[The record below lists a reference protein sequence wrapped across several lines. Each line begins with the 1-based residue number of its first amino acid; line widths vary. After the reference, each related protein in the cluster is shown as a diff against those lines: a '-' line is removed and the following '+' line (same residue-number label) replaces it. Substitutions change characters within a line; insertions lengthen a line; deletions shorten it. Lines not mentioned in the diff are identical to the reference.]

1 MDVTHLD
8 LQAKLRL
15 VLIKAA
21 TLVPADVG
29 QQLLALITPQ
39 SLATMAGIVVLWA
52 GAHFLGVG
60 EIADIILLIVGWA
73 AIGGVAVEAGKKL
86 YDFAI
91 KTHAAR
97 SEMEIDDAAKDLAE
111 AITLI
116 GINTVFALLLRKK
129 PDDVFNTHLNGARLP
144 KYTQKVA
151 ARLNMPKNSHPGWR
165 YRPKIRFTKNQ
176 TAGNGETSISGDIT
190 IGRNFDRTKT
200 TAEEAAHAVL
210 EAIYHERVHQ
220 FIAAK
225 FYLFRESRAYLHHC
239 GYYKSYI
246 LRYLEET
253 LAETIALLRANG
265 VSSRYILEG
274 FRFPL
279 GDNYQITY
287 TALRHEAAGILLG
300 PVTVGGAMYNVYYGV
315 QQ

>member
-1 MDVTHLD
+1 MDVTRLD

-15 VLIKAA
+15 VLTKAA
-21 TLVPADVG
+21 ALLPADVG

-52 GAHFLGVG
+52 SAHFFGIG
-60 EIADIILLIVGWA
+60 EIADVILLIVGWA
-73 AIGGVAVEAGKKL
+73 AIGGVAVESGKKL

-91 KTHAAR
+91 KTNNAHTESDLDEAA
-97 SEMEIDDAAKDLAE
+97 SDLAE

-129 PDDVFNTHLNGARLP
+129 PDDIFNTHLNGARLP

-165 YRPKIRFTKNQ
+165 YRPKIRFTKSLP
-176 TAGNGETSISGDIT
+176 AGNGETYISGDIT
-190 IGRNFDRTKT
+190 IGRSFDRTKT
-200 TAEEAAHAVL
+200 TAKESAHAVL

-220 FIAAK
+220 FIAPK

-246 LRYLEET
+246 LRYLEEA
-253 LAETIALLRANG
+253 LAETIAKLRANG
-265 VSSRYILEG
+265 VSPRYILEG
-274 FRFPL
+274 LQFPL
-279 GDNYQITY
+279 GDGYQITY

-300 PVTVGGAMYNVYYGV
+300 PVTVGGSMYNVYYGV